1 MEPLSHRIPPLLIV
15 AAISLPAVILMFP
28 GLNPMFT
35 FAAILFGFAFLLA
48 AFYRPAAFLAVPVF
62 ASQFKSM
69 PGLRSIQ
76 GHVDLTL
83 LSLCVA
89 VFVILSHAIFA
100 SRRVQVG
107 PGRFAGSSKQITAFF
122 FFVLI
127 VAASYL
133 YTPAPQYGG
142 EKLIRVLLIGSFFLL
157 APLYLINSEED
168 LRDFGLAFVGLAL
181 MQAFVLFARVGRV
194 SSASAGAPDSDVTR
208 IGAGWLLGMAILFL
222 AFFQVTKTSFSRKV
236 LSVFAMPILVAG
248 LIASASRGA
257 LFATL
262 IAGMFLLHRVYKGR
276 SKVVVMAIV
285 ILALVCAGGA
295 FYFLRSMGN
304 GKYSEKAHEIEAMA
318 SGHQS
323 SGTAAERFEFYRAAF
338 REVEQR
344 PLLGLGVG
352 GWSVYYWGK
361 DERAYPHDL
370 LLEISTEE
378 GLVGIF
384 GFAIF
389 LWAIYRANR
398 DLSELT
404 GAHFAVVGGLLLY
417 MLVATAFSGDLDDD
431 RILWLW
437 SGMALA
443 VLHLARTQFAEL
455 VFRQKVFWAARRQVH
470 QVNSAEP
477 AR

>member
-1 MEPLSHRIPPLLIV
+1 MMQPLSHRIPPLVIV
-15 AAISLPAVILMFP
+15 AAICLPALILMFP
-28 GLNPMFT
+28 GFNPMLT
-35 FAAILFGFAFLLA
+35 FAAVLFVFAFLAA

-62 ASQFKSM
+62 ASQFKGM
-69 PGLRSIQ
+69 PGLSSIQ

-89 VFVILSHAIFA
+89 VFVILSHAIF
-100 SRRVQVG
+100 SSQRVHVG

-122 FFVLI
+122 FFALI

-157 APLYLINSEED
+157 APLYLINSED
-168 LRDFGLAFVGLAL
+168 DVRDFGLAFVGLAL
-181 MQAFVLFARVGRV
+181 LQAFVLFARVGRV
-194 SSASAGAPDSDVTR
+194 SSGSAAPDTDVTR
-208 IGAGWLLGMAILFL
+208 IGAGWLLGMAILLLCFYPI
-222 AFFQVTKTSFSRKV
+222 TKTSFSRKI
-236 LSVFAMPILVAG
+236 LAVFALPVLIAG

-276 SKVVVMAIV
+276 GKVIV
-285 ILALVCAGGA
+285 LAVAILALVCAGSA

-304 GKYSEKAHEIEAMA
+304 GKYSEKADEIAQMVQ
-318 SGHQS
+318 GHQS
-323 SGTAAERFEFYRAAF
+323 SGTAAERLDFYRSAF
-338 REVEQR
+338 REIEQR

-352 GWSVYYWGK
+352 GWSVYYFGK
-361 DERAYPHDL
+361 DVRAYPHDL

-378 GLVGIF
+378 GLVGV
-384 GFAIF
+384 FAFALF
-389 LWAIYRANR
+389 LWAIYRSNR
-398 DLSELT
+398 ELSQLT
-404 GAHFAVVGGLLLY
+404 GTHFAVLGGLLLY
-417 MLVATAFSGDLDDD
+417 MLIATAFSGDLDDD

-437 SGMALA
+437 SGMTLAAL
-443 VLHLARTQFAEL
+443 HFARAQFAEL

-470 QVNSAEP
+470 QVNNAEP